1 MIITNAMISM
11 VTIVTSLIAGGGIYY
26 IFNEKSRGIKLKQI
40 EEVSS
45 VLINFVLLIWLSKV
59 ILNFSSFLSEPLTIL
74 AYPGASDTFY
84 LAFIFSSAWF
94 MYRYARD
101 KRDRGALIETFSVI
115 FLLSSIVHELIQ
127 LVWNGNP
134 DAFGHIVLAALILIV
149 FLILEKKVDM
159 KYLLMGLLV
168 IWSAG
173 MMLLSSLYPVV
184 TVFGYTMLPDF
195 IVLFFIV
202 SSFIIIF
209 TVGKEDEL

>member
-11 VTIVTSLIAGGGIYY
+11 VTILTSLIAGGGIYY

-59 ILNFSSFLSEPLTIL
+59 VLNFSSFLSEPLTIL

-101 KRDRGALIETFSVI
+101 KGDRGALIETFAVI
-115 FLLSSIVHELIQ
+115 FLLSSTVREMIQ

-134 DAFGHIVLAALILIV
+134 DAFGYIVLAALILIV
-149 FLILEKKVDM
+149 FLILEKKVSM

-168 IWSAG
+168 LWSAG

-184 TVFGYTMLPDF
+184 TVFGYTMLPGF

-202 SSFIIIF
+202 SSLIIIF
-209 TVGKEDEL
+209 TVGKEVES